1 MPLAQHS
8 NYHAAV
14 LMSPY
19 YMRHADTG
27 VPGITLDTVSGVLS
41 GTAIHGQPH
50 PSTVNIVARNT
61 VGESSEVALTVAVR
75 PPAPASLAAAI
86 VINEI
91 YQDRAAAHTF
101 ADAQTAGFRSWERV
115 RSVLR
120 DAKELMDRATEERLM
135 APVRA
140 RMVDITRRN
149 TLIMAKLV
157 QGDVANDRSYIVDQA
172 EGREN
177 VVEQL
182 YASVA
187 ASHHQLTQIQVE
199 ISSQVG
205 AISSALKG
213 MPDAYTQGIAN
224 HFQPPTWESPE
235 ELIQKIEDLC
245 KDANNAHQPVDAL
258 IGRVATVVD
267 AAAKAAQATATA
279 VSRSADPDL
288 YDSSARARQRRL
300 CTQTNS
306 TESLPAKVTL
316 SCKPTLSL
324 LNLLR
329 RPLKKVHMLQQSGL
343 KSFSTDAS
351 LHP

>member
-1 MPLAQHS
+1 
-8 NYHAAV
+8 
-14 LMSPY
+14 
-19 YMRHADTG
+19 MRHADTG